1 MWTLKEREREEITK
15 YLQRHRRPD
24 RARENLCLCDL
35 CRSTTMIRYV
45 CVVALS
51 FSSRSSTSSPYSAL
65 DWYPGTLHCC
75 VFCAGQYGKCPDSL
89 VDTGKL
95 QQGSKCQGMYY
106 MHSCIHVSICLYVH
120 VCLSVCVSLKSLGI
134 TWLSLLTVLEFL
146 AFQHTHVR
154 FISFL
159 SFSLTKLL
167 ALSQSHSL
175 YIAVLTCEPVRA
187 PVLAAATCRLAG
199 RAAGRHCKHF
209 IYKVH

>member
-1 MWTLKEREREEITK
+1 MYSSKRHRDLRALLAVTYSRRREHWKRERVRKLLNTYKDTGGQTGPGKIV
-15 YLQRHRRPD
+15 
-24 RARENLCLCDL
+24 CLCDL

-106 MHSCIHVSICLYVH
+106 MYSCIHVSICLYVL

-134 TWLSLLTVLEFL
+134 TWLPLLTVLEFL
-146 AFQHTHVR
+146 
-154 FISFL
+154 
-159 SFSLTKLL
+159 
-167 ALSQSHSL
+167 
-175 YIAVLTCEPVRA
+175 
-187 PVLAAATCRLAG
+187 
-199 RAAGRHCKHF
+199 
-209 IYKVH
+209 